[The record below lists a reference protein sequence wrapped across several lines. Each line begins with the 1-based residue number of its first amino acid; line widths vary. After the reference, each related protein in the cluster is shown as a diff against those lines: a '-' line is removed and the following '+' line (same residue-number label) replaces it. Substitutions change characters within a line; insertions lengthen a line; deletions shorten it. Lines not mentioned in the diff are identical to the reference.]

1 MAQPPKRSEAVQSN
15 GVPHIWPVLPEVG
28 LAREIVEA
36 PSRRP
41 TPAPCILDP
50 MASKAQ
56 TPAAPQTQGFAYS
69 ALLLGWL
76 IPGAGHLL
84 TRHWIRAL
92 LLFLAITAMFSL
104 GLAMRAKVY
113 APNTGDPLDML
124 GFAGD
129 LGTGLLYFIARIFS
143 LGASTVQ
150 LVTADYGTKFVVV
163 AGLLNFVA
171 AVDAH
176 NLRIGRKL

>member
-1 MAQPPKRSEAVQSN
+1 
-15 GVPHIWPVLPEVG
+15 
-28 LAREIVEA
+28 
-36 PSRRP
+36 
-41 TPAPCILDP
+41 

-56 TPAAPQTQGFAYS
+56 LPAPTQTQGFAYS

-76 IPGAGHLL
+76 VPGAGHLM

-92 LLFLAITAMFSL
+92 LIFVSITLMFFLGIAMQ
-104 GLAMRAKVY
+104 AKVY
-113 APNTGDPLDML
+113 TPGTGDPLDLL
-124 GFAGD
+124 GFCADIGAGV
-129 LGTGLLYFIARIFS
+129 LYFIARVFS

-163 AGLLNFVA
+163 AGLLNFIA

-176 NLRIGRKL
+176 NLRIGRKS